1 MLSRWGWT
9 ILAVFLIV
17 MSGIVK
23 AHIHFIRV
31 ALLAILGLAG
41 LYLIHK
47 LAGDYM
53 KITGGREL
61 GHALG
66 LWKRSIPDQMD
77 YYELDR
83 SLGSEHPFEAIL
95 AQDPVGCARK
105 LVCSISTKKDSKLD
119 KEERT
124 ILSMIRSSSFL
135 GSDDGHKEFLKAIYI
150 GVKSKNPATCTTAYN
165 KCIYS
170 YEQLVQFMKSF

>member
-1 MLSRWGWT
+1 
-9 ILAVFLIV
+9 
-17 MSGIVK
+17 MSTTVR
-23 AHIHFIRV
+23 AYVHFIRV

-66 LWKRSIPDQMD
+66 LWKRSIPDNMDD
-77 YYELDR
+77 YYQLDR
-83 SLGSEHPFEAIL
+83 SLGSEHPFEEIL

-124 ILSMIRSSSFL
+124 ILAMIRQEVSSTYPLLDCCFTERHL
-135 GSDDGHKEFLKAIYI
+135 
-150 GVKSKNPATCTTAYN
+150 
-165 KCIYS
+165 
-170 YEQLVQFMKSF
+170 